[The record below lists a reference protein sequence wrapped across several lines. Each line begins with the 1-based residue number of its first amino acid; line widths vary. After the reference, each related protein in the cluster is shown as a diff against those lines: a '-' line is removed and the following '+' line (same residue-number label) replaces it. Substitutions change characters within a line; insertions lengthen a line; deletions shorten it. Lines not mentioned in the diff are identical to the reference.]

1 MPSIQGPLRCPIC
14 ERENP
19 RMRGF
24 ADRAAS
30 EIVCSHCGTFVI
42 ARDLVVIE
50 LERSPLKGRREG
62 LTVEDERL
70 LPYLSAYIRQANSR
84 GITPELNRDNWRD
97 FARAHQTT
105 PVPQKVE
112 KLL

>member
-1 MPSIQGPLRCPIC
+1 MSAYFSRSDNRYSSGNVSIAALSGSHRQKVKKFHEGS
-14 ERENP
+14 
-19 RMRGF
+19 
-24 ADRAAS
+24 RA
-30 EIVCSHCGTFVI
+30 ITFVI

-105 PVPQKVE
+105 P
-112 KLL
+112 